1 MDNTHTN
8 ATPRDRWRRYG
19 AFAVSLAER
28 ARYGASYN
36 PLCERTIQDPYPAVH
51 AAAQRKPG
59 TPKRHS
65 GELGDQSVRRCAR
78 GRKR

>member
-8 ATPRDRWRRYG
+8 ATQRDRWRRYG

-36 PLCERTIQDPYPAVH
+36 PLCERTIQDPYPAYTRLRSASPVH
-51 AAAQRKPG
+51 R
-59 TPKRHS
+59 S
-65 GELGDQSVRRCAR
+65 VILGDQSVRRCAR